1 MKIRIQQNS
10 ALHEKGGRF
19 KNEDFVYP
27 ILDNAQLDSTVTESI
42 PNIPGL
48 YMICDGVGG
57 DERGEVA
64 AQLAVSQFAKYFD
77 TFPPSGQVTYGYLS
91 AALIRVEEAFSNYLK
106 TYPESR
112 GMGSTLSLLYL
123 DDHGAMMA
131 WIGDSRVYH
140 FRNGEI
146 LYKTRDHSLVND
158 LIEQGEIT
166 EAAARYHPRRNVV
179 LRVIKG
185 TEEATDLDVQFIPVA
200 EIEDGDFFFICSD
213 GVLEEVNDKELQT
226 LFSGEFNAEDIR
238 QEIYSLCKGNSND
251 NFSAYVIQLG
261 DVNKE
266 GVADTAQETIAA
278 ASVIEDDDDILV
290 VDEVEEPPM
299 EVELEE
305 EAAIFNPKAE
315 APIAASGSV
324 LDQLGKLHVT
334 ESEDEPVAEIE
345 EPTISDPPQTQ
356 TVFDRLN
363 KHAKTE
369 EMNNEEDNREK
380 KQEGPAFIPPP
391 PTHMEEKE
399 ERNPVIL
406 PAILVS
412 VVFISLIAVI
422 WLFQS
427 NGNFSLFTDSNAW
440 KTSFQQYV
448 ADGKADLDAGKYQNA
463 IQLADSAMK
472 LAEAQNSEGEVAEA
486 QNLKSAAEQKI
497 QELRENKLIS
507 LQAMAQVEMGEGKK
521 YPGNWRAREYFK
533 EIQLNYGDLL
543 DSLDVMELGK
553 KINACKEGMASYS
566 PAQSFNQLLAKGQE
580 LCNEG
585 SKGEAELFF
594 TEAQSFANQIQKD
607 DILLAEVSKC
617 MERPIAQANTDQGP
631 EAESAEGTNPET
643 LADANTTD
651 DTAEGTTASRGIQP
665 ADANARVAKPTADN
679 STTTADNATPTTDNA
694 AADNATPIA
703 DNTASQRTADDNN
716 SVTEESPA
724 IASIGDPNA
733 DKASSGSFLGETAVP
748 VGATQMRGASNA
760 RMSGS
765 GLSIEAQQKSL
776 ENGKKLFHKS
786 QKSNSAFE
794 ANRAIEYIEQ
804 AGPAADGEAFY
815 MLAVLYNQPG
825 AAQDKEQA
833 ITYAELSKK
842 NEYTGG
848 YYLYGVYLLN
858 TKNSVDSS
866 NAVKAIQI
874 AAQRGYQ
881 PAVDKLKEL
890 GS

>member
-57 DERGEVA
+57 DNKGEVA

-106 TYPESR
+106 AHSDSR
-112 GMGSTLSLLYL
+112 GMGATLALLYL

-185 TEEATDLDVQFIPVA
+185 TEEATDLDVQFIPVD
-200 EIEDGDFFFICSD
+200 EIEDGDFFFLCSD

-251 NFSAYVIQLG
+251 NFSAYVIQVG
-261 DVNKE
+261 EVNRE
-266 GVADTAQETIAA
+266 GITDIGQETIAA

-290 VDEVEEPPM
+290 VDDVEEPPM
-299 EVELEE
+299 EVVLEE
-305 EAAIFNPKAE
+305 EASIFDKVE
-315 APIAASGSV
+315 ETSGAASSSV
-324 LDQLGKLHVT
+324 LDQLGKLHAKET
-334 ESEDEPVAEIE
+334 EE
-345 EPTISDPPQTQ
+345 EPIEKFAEEAISADPPPTQ
-356 TVFDRLN
+356 TVFDRL
-363 KHAKTE
+363 HQTAKTE
-369 EMNNEEDNREK
+369 KMNQEEDWNK
-380 KQEGPAFIPPP
+380 A
-391 PTHMEEKE
+391 EKE
-399 ERNPVIL
+399 EPVSSPPPFTQEEKKDRNNLIL
-406 PAILVS
+406 PAVLVS
-412 VVFISLIAVI
+412 VIFLSLIAVL

-427 NGNFSLFTDSNAW
+427 NGSFSLFANSDAW
-440 KTSFQQYV
+440 KTNYQQFIT
-448 ADGKADLDAGKYQNA
+448 DGQADLDAGRYHGA
-463 IQLADSAMK
+463 IQFADSAMK
-472 LAEAQNSEGEVAEA
+472 LAETAKADGEIAEA
-486 QNLKSAAEQKI
+486 QNLRTLAEQKI
-497 QELRENKLIS
+497 QEIREERLAS
-507 LQAMAQVEMGEGKK
+507 LQAMAQVEMEQKGE
-521 YPGNWRAREYFK
+521 YPGNWRAREYYK

-543 DSLDVMELGK
+543 DSLGMMELGK
-553 KINACKEGMASYS
+553 KINACNEAMASYP

-585 SKGEAELFF
+585 AKEEAELFF
-594 TEAQSFANQIQKD
+594 TEAQGFANVIQKD

-617 MERPIAQANTDQGP
+617 MERPVAQ
-631 EAESAEGTNPET
+631 ENPEQT
-643 LADANTTD
+643 TPASEAIADANT
-651 DTAEGTTASRGIQP
+651 AENTTPETSSRGLEP
-665 ADANARVAKPTADN
+665 ANAATNANARKAEPIANNTVSGSPATPQTNLQPTAAN
-679 STTTADNATPTTDNA
+679 PLTPQVAQTGTPAANA
-694 AADNATPIA
+694 
-703 DNTASQRTADDNN
+703 S
-716 SVTEESPA
+716 
-724 IASIGDPNA
+724 G
-733 DKASSGSFLGETAVP
+733 GSFLAETAIP
-748 VGATQMRGASNA
+748 VGATQMTRGGSNA
-760 RMSGS
+760 RMAG
-765 GLSIEAQQKSL
+765 IPATMEAQQKML
-776 ENGKKLFHKS
+776 ENGKSLFRKS
-786 QKSNSAFE
+786 AKSKSAFE
-794 ANRAIEYIEQ
+794 AKRAIEYLEQ

-815 MLAVLYNQPG
+815 MLATLYHQG
-825 AAQDKEQA
+825 MGVEQDKAKA
-833 ITYAELSKK
+833 IEYAELSKK
-842 NEYTGG
+842 SEYTGG
-848 YYLYGVYLLN
+848 YFLYGVYLLD
-858 TKNSVDSS
+858 TKNPIDKA
-866 NAVKAIQI
+866 NAQKAIKI

-881 PAVDKLKEL
+881 PAIAKLAEL
-890 GS
+890 GI